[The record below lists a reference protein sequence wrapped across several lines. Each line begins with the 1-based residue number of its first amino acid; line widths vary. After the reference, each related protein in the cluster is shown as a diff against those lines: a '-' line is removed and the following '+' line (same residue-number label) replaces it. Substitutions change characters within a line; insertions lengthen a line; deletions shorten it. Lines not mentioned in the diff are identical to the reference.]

1 MHATQQITDR
11 ETAGMRPI
19 AKDKMS
25 PQTCITKSEGHL
37 PVPTHQRLIAIIMYV
52 ETGLQS
58 AEMQGTDKLA
68 AALTK
73 QTNTGCLPDR
83 APAGQM
89 IGNAETGQSLMI
101 EEEEGTV
108 VTTATTATNRE
119 ETLGEVRCAPQFT
132 LHWTCYIFKAWEE
145 NVCIFSR
152 CCDAFF

>member
-1 MHATQQITDR
+1 MFVCTTPITVKMNSDLQDNYKLFFYSGALFFFHSESEEDR
-11 ETAGMRPI
+11 PRASNSTNYRQRDCRHI

-73 QTNTGCLPDR
+73 QNKYRLSPQQSTSRSESDDR
-83 APAGQM
+83 RG
-89 IGNAETGQSLMI
+89 GRDSRDNND
-101 EEEEGTV
+101 
-108 VTTATTATNRE
+108 NRN
-119 ETLGEVRCAPQFT
+119 R
-132 LHWTCYIFKAWEE
+132 
-145 NVCIFSR
+145 SR
-152 CCDAFF
+152 RDCR